1 MVWVQM
7 ASSHLGT
14 VLPTVSLGTG
24 GRQQRP
30 GYASGSSRGRNHPL
44 VRRSLHEQHRRVTA
58 GVVENGRSART
69 SVAGGSA
76 TELTQAGFM
85 QKIILMS
92 VIYATAIIPL
102 LAARDTSARRG
113 LRRAIA
119 WLLAFNVIYLL
130 AVVFLYPHFS

>member
-1 MVWVQM
+1 
-7 ASSHLGT
+7 
-14 VLPTVSLGTG
+14 
-24 GRQQRP
+24 
-30 GYASGSSRGRNHPL
+30 
-44 VRRSLHEQHRRVTA
+44 
-58 GVVENGRSART
+58 
-69 SVAGGSA
+69 
-76 TELTQAGFM
+76 M

>member
-1 MVWVQM
+1 M
-7 ASSHLGT
+7 SNIG
-14 VLPTVSLGTG
+14 VLWP
-24 GRQQRP
+24 R
-30 GYASGSSRGRNHPL
+30 SSRTADRRVFTSRA
-44 VRRSLHEQHRRVTA
+44 VRRLEF
-58 GVVENGRSART
+58 
-69 SVAGGSA
+69 
-76 TELTQAGFM
+76 TQAGFM

-130 AVVFLYPHFS
+130 AVVFLYPRFS

>member
-1 MVWVQM
+1 
-7 ASSHLGT
+7 
-14 VLPTVSLGTG
+14 
-24 GRQQRP
+24 
-30 GYASGSSRGRNHPL
+30 
-44 VRRSLHEQHRRVTA
+44 
-58 GVVENGRSART
+58 
-69 SVAGGSA
+69 
-76 TELTQAGFM
+76 M

-130 AVVFLYPHFS
+130 AVVFLYPRFS

>member
-1 MVWVQM
+1 M
-7 ASSHLGT
+7 ALIARAT
-14 VLPTVSLGTG
+14 LAC
-24 GRQQRP
+24 
-30 GYASGSSRGRNHPL
+30 YSRGRRERPFGAYFLPHTFL
-44 VRRSLHEQHRRVTA
+44 RL
-58 GVVENGRSART
+58 
-69 SVAGGSA
+69 
-76 TELTQAGFM
+76 ELTQAGFM